1 MDSVSY
7 LPVSG
12 SAGCSCSSGCVC
24 QDKKHLPDILN
35 SHAIS
40 KCLGWQRLLLY
51 QAGTD
56 LAQHLEKS
64 RSEAENLPPLPRT
77 APQQT
82 GPGDMLSVS
91 Q

>member
-35 SHAIS
+35 CHAIS
-40 KCLGWQRLLLY
+40 NCLGWQRVPRY
-51 QAGTD
+51 QAETN
-56 LAQHLEKS
+56 LVQHLKS
-64 RSEAENLPPLPRT
+64 RAEDENLPSLSRS
-77 APQQT
+77 APQGT
-82 GPGDMLSVS
+82 GPGNVLSVS
-91 Q
+91 W